1 MKILSVTQGNGRV
14 VEMTEQEF
22 REFSILAQAVDGA
35 SLDEAR
41 HNFAMRDMYVMDD
54 EVAYKGTFGAIKAFY
69 DARFKLNEL
78 RKLVDTFQ
86 RVMNE

>member
-1 MKILSVTQGNGRV
+1 MKILSVTQGNGRA

-22 REFSILAQAVDGA
+22 REFSILAQAGDGA

-41 HNFAMRDMYVMDD
+41 HNFAIREMYVIDD
-54 EVAYKGTFGAIKAFY
+54 EISYKGTFGAIKAFY